1 MTDETRMTL
10 AVAGRKWQTAQTSS
24 WHYWRDTNLFY
35 VTLHISLKWYY
46 YFKRFSLQ
54 NVLVSEFVRSGLN
67 AGVLAKLK
75 VDRNSTSLLANG
87 RDIRQT
93 CTTSYNMHTTE
104 YAYYALPI
112 HGRPLELKK
121 WWRKFIKTIQ
131 TDRGSQRRRIS
142 YDTIRYDRRI

>member
-1 MTDETRMTL
+1 MTDETKMTL

-121 WWRKFIKTIQ
+121 I
-131 TDRGSQRRRIS
+131 GESSSQRFKLIAGRKEEETTMTR
-142 YDTIRYDRRI
+142 TIRF